1 MNTWLCCIFVCVCSS
16 LFFSVEPLCMCEW
29 PWVCVNYIR
38 APSRTK
44 MYKNHW
50 VAFVGKTRV
59 KQGNRSCRVQLFSLF
74 IAQADLSKVYVISA
88 NISKQTHFEAH
99 RLFRELKI
107 TKKQFESL
115 HKNIPVRFSR
125 ATGSVGFCAC
135 HRLSYSLTPSLPKP
149 RNLQLVFCSFWTC
162 FRCFSKQYWW
172 DLSVCYDIR
181 KPFFFQWDSAGSQ
194 LIMFGEFAGLP
205 TFAKTTLAFEYLS
218 VNKSPFSLASLH
230 FESCREQFGP
240 YVADLDFDTR
250 PHTK

>member
-1 MNTWLCCIFVCVCSS
+1 MHGTRLHLSFFVFLSFC
-16 LFFSVEPLCMCEW
+16 LSVFLSFCLS
-29 PWVCVNYIR
+29 VFLIR

-88 NISKQTHFEAH
+88 NISKQTYFEAH

-149 RNLQLVFCSFWTC
+149 RNLQLVFCAFWTC

-194 LIMFGEFAGLP
+194 LIMFGEFAGLR
-205 TFAKTTLAFEYLS
+205 TFAKTTISIWIFVSEQIPFLA
-218 VNKSPFSLASLH
+218 ASLH